1 MRVDT
6 NNQRNVVENLET
18 ASRPLNIWWF
28 SHYASTPDQQYTP
41 QFDLAK
47 RLVQK
52 GHQVTFFASGFS
64 HYQFKEIRLT
74 PGENSREEIVEG
86 VRFVWLRTRPYRAN
100 DWRRAVN
107 ILGYAWRAYWYARG
121 RDETPDVILG
131 TTFHPLASFIAC
143 AIAKVK
149 NRPFLFEVKDL
160 WPLTMVEFGRFS
172 ANGLPATGLRAL
184 EKFLARRATR
194 IITSLPGVVDYYSAR
209 GISRNRVVWIPNGLD
224 LARYEKLS
232 AYSGAVNGHCTLLY
246 AGGHVSANALDV
258 VLKAAD
264 ILQKEGNSA
273 RFVFVGGGQD
283 KERLVQI
290 ARDLR
295 LENVQFNNVVPKSEL
310 VPFMER
316 ADAFILTMRDLEAL
330 YRYGM
335 SFNKLCDY
343 VAAGRP
349 VIFAGKVSH
358 NVVEEFGCGIVV
370 PPENPE
376 AFAEAVRR
384 FQAMSAEERAQM
396 GRNSLQCARE
406 RFNIDEIA
414 GRLESVLISAA
425 EGKPGLGS
433 HLPVAA
439 PANAAANAPAIRD

>member
-1 MRVDT
+1 MSVDT
-6 NNQRNVVENLET
+6 NNQKSVIENLEG

-28 SHYASTPDQQYTP
+28 SHYTSTPDQQYST

-52 GHQVTFFASGFS
+52 GHRVTFFGAGYS
-64 HYQFKEIRLT
+64 HYQFKEIRLA
-74 PGENSREEIVEG
+74 PREKSKEEYVDG
-86 VRFVWLRTRPYRAN
+86 VRYIWLKTRPYRAN
-100 DWRRAVN
+100 DWRRALN
-107 ILGYAWRAYWYARG
+107 ILGYAWRAYRYGKRLK
-121 RDETPDVILG
+121 ETPDVVIG
-131 TTFHPLASFIAC
+131 TTFHPLASLAAC
-143 AIAKVK
+143 GVAKSK
-149 NRPFLFEVKDL
+149 SAPFVFEVKDL
-160 WPLTMVEFGRFS
+160 WPLTMIEFGRIS
-172 ANGLPATGLRAL
+172 PNSPAAFGLRAI
-184 EKFLARRATR
+184 EKFLSRRATR

-209 GISRNRVVWIPNGLD
+209 GVSRNRVAWIPNGLD
-224 LARYEKLS
+224 LARYQKL
-232 AYSGAVNGHCTLLY
+232 APYTGAMNGHCTLLY

-264 ILQKEGNSA
+264 ILQKEGNPA

-283 KERLVQI
+283 KDRLVQL

-316 ADAFILTMRDLEAL
+316 SDAFILTMRDLEGL

-376 AFAEAVRR
+376 AFADAIRR
-384 FQAMSAEERAQM
+384 FEKLTQAERAQM
-396 GRNSLQCARE
+396 GQNGIRCARE
-406 RFNIDEIA
+406 RFDIDEI
-414 GRLESVLISAA
+414 GQRLEQVLIAAA
-425 EGKPGLGS
+425 ERQPPLYRPGI
-433 HLPVAA
+433 PVSSPIGA
-439 PANAAANAPAIRD
+439 PAVRD